1 MFKIGHIT
9 SENNPCIP
17 TRRTPRPGLD
27 TWTMIAAYSR
37 APASGVRIRTFFSVA
52 AAVLADCLTAIPRHL
67 TDRLFLVNDAEAY
80 WRGWQIIKV
89 HGGLGRRYRDPM
101 FDMIAA
107 CTQCAGAGE
116 GIEDMPCITCFGT
129 GCLHSESHEGNESL
143 EDGVS

>member
-1 MFKIGHIT
+1 
-9 SENNPCIP
+9 
-17 TRRTPRPGLD
+17 
-27 TWTMIAAYSR
+27 MIAAYSR